1 MHLTVGRG
9 TGPWALGRVEA
20 IARTILCFPLLER
33 AIERLRVS
41 RLRRRPVWL
50 LLFGRKEAAG
60 RGRACVEG
68 WSTPRLYVMRLP
80 AGVLGGSIVR
90 CRRRRDPTLPRILC
104 LSGHGKRLSVPI
116 PI

>member
-1 MHLTVGRG
+1 M
-9 TGPWALGRVEA
+9 
-20 IARTILCFPLLER
+20 
-33 AIERLRVS
+33 
-41 RLRRRPVWL
+41 WL

-68 WSTPRLYVMRLP
+68 RWSTPRRHVRHSP

-90 CRRRRDPTLPRILC
+90 CRRRRDPTPPRILW

-116 PI
+116 PICGDGRPSLAI